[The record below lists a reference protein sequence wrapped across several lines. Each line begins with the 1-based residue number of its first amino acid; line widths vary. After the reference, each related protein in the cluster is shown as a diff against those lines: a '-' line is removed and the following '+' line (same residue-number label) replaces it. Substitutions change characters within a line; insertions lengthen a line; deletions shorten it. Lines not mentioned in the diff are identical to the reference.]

1 MTCNCLLYIKVILIT
16 KKKRLKTEK
25 QFIVYRNEKT
35 IVLVVGL
42 R

>member
-1 MTCNCLLYIKVILIT
+1 MQLPSLYKSYIDN